1 MHYVIPA
8 LGLLSLLVAPVGC
21 ATPGPQ
27 DPVPLYEFDSVWLNP
42 DVGGVSPWKPQDR
55 RAASRAARARENPG
69 RVRHRGRAKT
79 RSTSIAKKTP
89 NRPKAKRRADTRRR
103 VASKTSANL
112 PATRSTIK
120 PTTKPKTKPTTK
132 HVAPRPAPVQLGPGA
147 VAQASPRRAPRKRAS
162 RSDLGDG
169 SVASELVAAARR
181 LVGLNRGRDAEPFLS
196 HLMQVAA
203 VKMKVK
209 APRDLYNAAAWR
221 HFNRAHKTLDGAAPR
236 PGDLVFFHDTHDRN
250 GDGSVDDPYSMVAVV
265 EAVKPSGALICV
277 GDAYDRVIRFSMN
290 ATRPAVRRDDRSG
303 EVMNTPIRK
312 RTRKDGPETPVL
324 AGQLYAGMA
333 RL

>member
-1 MHYVIPA
+1 MRNVIPV
-8 LGLLSLLVAPVGC
+8 LCWFGLLFAPLGC

-27 DPVPLYEFDSVWLNP
+27 GPVPLYEFDSVWLNP
-42 DVGGVSPWKPQDR
+42 DVGGVRPWKSEDR
-55 RAASRAARARENPG
+55 RAATRAAEARELGRHPG
-69 RVRHRGRAKT
+69 ARRKGAKSSRKLARRGGRSGTAKDRVHAARRKTVHDRRKVTKAAPKTVTKTVRAK
-79 RSTSIAKKTP
+79 
-89 NRPKAKRRADTRRR
+89 R
-103 VASKTSANL
+103 VA
-112 PATRSTIK
+112 
-120 PTTKPKTKPTTK
+120 PK
-132 HVAPRPAPVQLGPGA
+132 PAPVRLGPGA
-147 VAQASPRRAPRKRAS
+147 VAQASPRRAPRKRAAK
-162 RSDLGDG
+162 SDLGDG

-209 APRDLYNAAAWR
+209 APKDLYNAAAWR
-221 HFNRAHKTLDGAAPR
+221 KLNRAKKTLNGAAAK

-265 EAVKPSGALICV
+265 ESVKPSGALICV
-277 GDAYDRVIRFSMN
+277 GDAYNRVIRFSMN
-290 ATRPAVRRDDRSG
+290 ARRPAVRRDDRSG

-312 RTRKDGPETPVL
+312 RTRTDGPETPVL

>member
-1 MHYVIPA
+1 MRYAISILA
-8 LGLLSLLVAPVGC
+8 LLGLLSSPTGC

-27 DPVPLYEFDSVWLNP
+27 GPVPLYEFDSVWLNP

-55 RAASRAARARENPG
+55 RAASRAARARENPN
-69 RVRHRGRAKT
+69 RARRRGRA
-79 RSTSIAKKTP
+79 RA
-89 NRPKAKRRADTRRR
+89 RPQRLAKRGGPKSTATRRANPKKR
-103 VASKTSANL
+103 VAASRKK
-112 PATRSTIK
+112 RSLKST
-120 PTTKPKTKPTTK
+120 PKY
-132 HVAPRPAPVQLGPGA
+132 VAPRPAPVKLGPGA
-147 VAQASPRRAPRKRAS
+147 IAQASPRRAPRKRAS
-162 RSDLGDG
+162 KSDLGDG

-196 HLMQVAA
+196 HLMHVAA

-221 HFNRAHKTLDGAAPR
+221 QLNRADKTLDGAAPR

-277 GDAYDRVIRFSMN
+277 GDAYNRVIRFSMN

-312 RTRKDGPETPVL
+312 RSRKDGPETPVL

>member
-1 MHYVIPA
+1 MRYVIPILLL
-8 LGLLSLLVAPVGC
+8 LGLLSGPTGC

-27 DPVPLYEFDSVWLNP
+27 GPVPLYEFDSVWLNP
-42 DVGGVSPWKPQDR
+42 DVGGVSPWKQADR
-55 RAASRAARARENPG
+55 RAASRAAQARENPT
-69 RVRHRGRAKT
+69 RARRRGRGSARSKSVAK
-79 RSTSIAKKTP
+79 RSAPKPTTTQRS
-89 NRPKAKRRADTRRR
+89 KAKRR
-103 VASKTSANL
+103 VA
-112 PATRSTIK
+112 ATRKKSRSKNTA
-120 PTTKPKTKPTTK
+120 K

-147 VAQASPRRAPRKRAS
+147 VAQASPRRAPRKRATK
-162 RSDLGDG
+162 SDLGDG

-196 HLMQVAA
+196 HLMHVAA

-221 HFNRAHKTLDGAAPR
+221 KLNRADKTLDGAAAR

-265 EAVKPSGALICV
+265 ETVKPSGALICV
-277 GDAYDRVIRFSMN
+277 GDAYNRVIRFSMN
-290 ATRPAVRRDDRSG
+290 ATRPGVRRDDRSG

-312 RTRKDGPETPVL
+312 RSRKDGPETPVL

>member
-1 MHYVIPA
+1 MRYPFLLLTLLA
-8 LGLLSLLVAPVGC
+8 LVSAPVGC

-27 DPVPLYEFDSVWLNP
+27 GPIPLYEFDSVWFNP
-42 DVGGVSPWKPQDR
+42 EIGGVRPWKHEDR
-55 RAASRAARARENPG
+55 RAATRAAEARE
-69 RVRHRGRAKT
+69 RGAA
-79 RSTSIAKKTP
+79 RS
-89 NRPKAKRRADTRRR
+89 RRRAPAPASARVAQRSSRSKDSRRR
-103 VASKTSANL
+103 AHSARRGAAERRNASKK
-112 PATRSTIK
+112 K
-120 PTTKPKTKPTTK
+120 PNKV
-132 HVAPRPAPVQLGPGA
+132 VAAKPAPVRLGPGA
-147 VAQASPRRAPRKRAS
+147 VAQATPRRAPRKRAK

-221 HFNRAHKTLDGAAPR
+221 QLNRAHKTLDGAPPR

-250 GDGSVDDPYSMVAVV
+250 GDGAVDDPYSMVAVV

-277 GDAYDRVIRFSMN
+277 GDAYNRVIRFSMN
-290 ATRPAVRRDDRSG
+290 ARRPAVRRDDRSG

-312 RTRKDGPETPVL
+312 RSRSDGPDTPVL

>member
-1 MHYVIPA
+1 
-8 LGLLSLLVAPVGC
+8 
-21 ATPGPQ
+21 
-27 DPVPLYEFDSVWLNP
+27 
-42 DVGGVSPWKPQDR
+42 
-55 RAASRAARARENPG
+55 
-69 RVRHRGRAKT
+69 
-79 RSTSIAKKTP
+79 
-89 NRPKAKRRADTRRR
+89 
-103 VASKTSANL
+103 
-112 PATRSTIK
+112 
-120 PTTKPKTKPTTK
+120 
-132 HVAPRPAPVQLGPGA
+132 
-147 VAQASPRRAPRKRAS
+147 VAQASPRRAPRKRATK
-162 RSDLGDG
+162 SDLGDG

-196 HLMQVAA
+196 HLMHVAA

-221 HFNRAHKTLDGAAPR
+221 QFNRADKTLDGAAPQ

-277 GDAYDRVIRFSMN
+277 GDAYNRVIRFSMN